1 MKTIKEIV
9 METMKEYDNMNIK
22 LIDTTNSG
30 YTVSGEKSIKS
41 REDLHRE
48 FSNYTLLMRSR
59 SKAYSNLGEGVIV
72 INNDEYIAYVNVAVK
87 TNSPR
92 RGIKNFTDNS
102 VINQTGICPLGMT
115 FVRLNDDNIYEM
127 SQVNFYDF
135 NKDNLRDVF
144 KGLKNLNYEG
154 VEGVINNIGSYRW
167 WSSEW
172 YIELEDSAF
181 TRDFEEENWYEIKN
195 YARLGN
201 VVYPKYFSI
210 NSNYKTNTHYY
221 GHPEVGEKYLVNAE
235 HCQIWK
241 YMEHNKNKRRADR
254 VKAPKKGTVQ
264 YRINEYNKYI
274 QPIDFTKLNLQ
285 THSVLVDV
293 LHGLDKD
300 TVVLRFISSKSRW
313 SETPVYDKEV
323 FRIFVEKSTLTF
335 SESVNGMWV
344 STTKTNG
351 YDFQKYKVL
360 PMDPE
365 KIKGTKLEYLLDSIS
380 LLEET
385 TGMNGERLL
394 EILGTNLFEL
404 VLSDHALREI
414 FIRGAISRN
423 LKSDSYTS
431 LESLAVQ
438 VFGETLN
445 DIIQTKKRIKNV
457 SKKKWFA
464 FTNSQIK
471 KVLEFDSWLVE
482 NKDDIIKR
490 SMDAG
495 YYNRYSAHPFENAF
509 AALAFILDYSEGYY
523 YNSRNNSRLEWDK
536 YTIEKVSSLSP
547 SDFDDFLELAKTYI
561 LRMPSPF
568 ERSSLK
574 LIKYMKSF
582 ERKSEVLD
590 LMDKFP
596 NLSQIVKDSVNTALE
611 INEAL
616 PATSKKIPVLKSG
629 LTTEEDIREWHNDL
643 IETMN
648 HINFERQRYW
658 AMKEKER
665 YTLLQERFDKQQKT
679 WAKYLMEDYGYKIVA
694 PSSAAD
700 LSIEGM
706 SLHHCVKSYIEPVAN
721 GHTIILFIRESSN
734 PDVPYFTLE
743 VLDGTIRQVHGD
755 RNCNVEKGSDLEK
768 FVHAF
773 AEKNNLQYG
782 DVNRML
788 AAQR

>member
-1 MKTIKEIV
+1 MKTIKEIM
-9 METMKEYDNMNIK
+9 METMKEYDEMNIK
-22 LIDTTNSG
+22 VIDTTSSG

-48 FSNYTLLMRSR
+48 FSNYTLLTRSR
-59 SKAYSNLGEGVIV
+59 SKAYNNLGEGVIV
-72 INNDEYIAYVNVAVK
+72 INNDDYIAYVNVAIK

-92 RGIKNFTDNS
+92 RELTDFTSNA
-102 VINQTGICPLGMT
+102 VINKTGICPIGIT

-127 SQVNFYDF
+127 AQVDFYRFDEY
-135 NKDNLRDVF
+135 NLREVL
-144 KGLKNLNYEG
+144 KGLENLDYEG
-154 VEGVINNIGSYRW
+154 VEGILNRVGYYRW
-167 WSSEW
+167 WSNQW
-172 YIELEDSAF
+172 YIELEDSEF
-181 TRDFEEENWYEIKN
+181 TRNFEEENWYEIKN
-195 YARLGN
+195 HARLGN
-201 VVYPKYFSI
+201 VVYSKYFSI
-210 NSNYKTNTHYY
+210 NSDYKTNTHYY
-221 GHPEVGEKYLVNAE
+221 GHPEVGKKCFVNAE
-235 HCQIWK
+235 HLNIWK
-241 YMEHNKNKRRADR
+241 YVEHNKDKKRSDR

-323 FRIFVEKSTLTF
+323 FRVFVEKSTLTF
-335 SESVNGMWV
+335 SEPVNGMWV

-351 YDFQKYKVL
+351 YDFRKYQVL

-404 VLSDHALREI
+404 VLSDPALREI
-414 FIRGAISRN
+414 FIRGVISEN
-423 LKSDSYTS
+423 LKSNSHMS
-431 LESLAVQ
+431 LEGLAIE

-445 DIIQTKKRIKNV
+445 DIIQTNKRIKNV

-464 FTNSQIK
+464 FTKSQIK
-471 KVLEFDSWLVE
+471 KVLEFDSWFCE
-482 NKDDIIKR
+482 HKDQIIEQ
-490 SMDAG
+490 
-495 YYNRYSAHPFENAF
+495 NRDNSWFARKFYKNAF
-509 AALAFILDYSEGYY
+509 VALGFLLDYSEGYY
-523 YNSRNNSRLEWDK
+523 YNRNNNPRLDWDK

-582 ERKSEVLD
+582 ERKSEILG
-590 LMDKFP
+590 LMSKFP
-596 NLSQIVKDSVNTALE
+596 NLAQIVKDSVNTAVE
-611 INEAL
+611 INQAL
-616 PATSKKIPVLKSG
+616 PATSKKIPTLKSG
-629 LTTEEDIREWHNDL
+629 LETAEDIREWHNDL

-665 YTLLQERFDKQQKT
+665 YELLQERFDKQQKT

-721 GHTIILFIRESSN
+721 GHTVILFIRESSN

-743 VLDGTIRQVHGD
+743 VLDGKIRQVHGD

-768 FVHAF
+768 FVRAF
-773 AEKNNLQYG
+773 ATKNNLEYG
-782 DVNRML
+782 NVDMML